1 MALLKKD
8 KNKKRGGIL
17 RFLLNLFLFF
27 IVISSCYS
35 SIALGEFSAPQEKIS
50 AFLRVKDEI
59 KTIEACLNSI
69 DGVFDRIVII
79 HSIEKD
85 DGSIALMRK
94 WCKERSYCEIYE
106 YPYMVIPSHDARYA
120 RRVLHENT
128 LAAYYNFGLTFFEPE
143 EWVVKID
150 GDQVYIKKELQKF
163 VQMIREINAENL
175 VLFMKGYNSFVRK
188 GQLVL
193 QKDIPI
199 NGLDKDHFAIKRKNL
214 LPFKQG
220 KFWEMISLK
229 NKEDLQFEFHSKV
242 VWFHF
247 KKGIK
252 KRFRVIQNDDVEKED
267 VLPLDKKAQ
276 ELFDSEIR
284 PLLKNSP
291 YYNVKF

>member
-1 MALLKKD
+1 M
-8 KNKKRGGIL
+8 
-17 RFLLNLFLFF
+17 LNVFLFF

-35 SIALGEFSAPQEKIS
+35 GIALGEFSAPQEKIS

-94 WCKERSYCEIYE
+94 WCKDRSYCEIYE
-106 YPYMVIPSHDARYA
+106 YPYEVIPSHDARYA

-220 KFWEMISLK
+220 KFWEKFSLK
-229 NKEDLQFEFHSKV
+229 DKQALNFSYYSNE

-252 KRFRVIQNDDVEKED
+252 TNFTFIKNDDVKKRD
-267 VLPLDKKAQ
+267 ILPLDEKAQ
-276 ELFDSEIR
+276 RLFNMEIR

-291 YYNVKF
+291 YFDVKLK

>member
-1 MALLKKD
+1 M
-8 KNKKRGGIL
+8 
-17 RFLLNLFLFF
+17 FLFKF
-27 IVISSCYS
+27 FVFFAVISYCYPCLS
-35 SIALGEFSAPQEKIS
+35 SGAGSVSAEQEKVS

-79 HSIEKD
+79 HSLEKD
-85 DGSIALMRK
+85 DGSVALMRN
-94 WCKERSYCEIYE
+94 WCKERDYCEIHE
-106 YPYMVIPSHDARYA
+106 YPYMVIPSHDIRYA
-120 RRVLHENT
+120 KRVLYENT

-150 GDQVYIKKELQKF
+150 GDQVYLKKELQKF
-163 VQMIREINAENL
+163 VQIIRQEKQDNL
-175 VLFMKGYNSFVRK
+175 VLFMKGYNSLVRK

-220 KFWEMISLK
+220 LFWEKFYLK
-229 NKEDLQFEFHSKV
+229 NKKDLHFLFYSDE

-247 KKGIK
+247 KKWVK
-252 KRFRVIQNDDVEKED
+252 KEFRVIKKDDLNDMDILF
-267 VLPLDKKAQ
+267 LPVKAQ
-276 ELFDSEIR
+276 KLFDTEIR

-291 YYNVKF
+291 YFNVKL